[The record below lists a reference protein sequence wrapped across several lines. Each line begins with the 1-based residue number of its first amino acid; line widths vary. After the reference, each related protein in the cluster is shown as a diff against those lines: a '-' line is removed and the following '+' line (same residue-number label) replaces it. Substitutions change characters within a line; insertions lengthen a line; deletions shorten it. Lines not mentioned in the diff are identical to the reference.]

1 MKKFRTYICFLF
13 LAFALFLSFPVL
25 STKADFGNY
34 SGDSDYGSSWGD
46 DSGGYSSYD
55 DDGGF
60 FFIGGGSSDDE
71 DSGDWMM
78 SVVIFIILL
87 LFILIQSKRNSKS
100 LKKNAP
106 GSTMPGAVPENAANL
121 RPIEEYQT
129 LDPNFDEEAFKDRLS
144 NLYVQMQN
152 AWTKKDISSL
162 QPYFSDTF
170 FNQMNR
176 QLQAMIKN
184 KQTNYVDR
192 IAVLGV
198 EIKGFMQ
205 TGKDDLIIV
214 QLTTRIVDYTLSDET
229 GVLISGNKKTEKFMT
244 YEWTLARSKGEQ
256 TAETIKMKAVHC
268 PSCGAPVNINE
279 TAKCPYCDTV
289 ITVDTHDFVITAI
302 KGISQVS
309 GK

>member
-1 MKKFRTYICFLF
+1 MKRFKISMWFLF
-13 LAFALFLSFPVL
+13 LSFSLFLSFPVL

-34 SGDSDYGSSWGD
+34 SGDSDYGSSWD
-46 DSGGYSSYD
+46 NDSGGYSSYD
-55 DDGGF
+55 DDDGF
-60 FFIGGGSSDDE
+60 FFYDGYSSDAESAD
-71 DSGDWMM
+71 DWIW
-78 SVVIFIILL
+78 SLCIFVILL
-87 LFILIQSKRNSKS
+87 IFILIQSRKTSGS

-106 GSTMPGAVPENAANL
+106 GSAAPGAIPTSAANL
-121 RPIEEYQT
+121 RPIEEYLT
-129 LDPNFDEEAFKDRLS
+129 IDPNFDAEAFTDRLS

-152 AWTKKDISSL
+152 AWTGKDISSL
-162 QPYFSDTF
+162 QPYFSDAF

-176 QLQAMIKN
+176 QLQTLIKN

-205 TGKDDLIIV
+205 TGKEDLIIV
-214 QLTTRIVDYTLSDET
+214 QLMTRIVDYTLSDEN
-229 GVLISGNKKTEKFMT
+229 GALVSGNQKTEKFMT

-256 TAETIKMKAVHC
+256 TAETIKMKSIHC

-279 TAKCPYCDTV
+279 TAKCPYCGSV